1 MEQIL
6 KDFISAL
13 RSSGA
18 RISIPE
24 TIDAMNTV
32 KLTGYHNRE
41 VFKDSLSAVLAKSFH
56 EKEIFEEC
64 FYRFFSFDTFSENIG
79 DYPESL
85 APEVME
91 EISPLS
97 QMILSGDL
105 GGLASSIREAAREV
119 HITGIQ
125 FFTQKGLYIHRI
137 IRHMGLDKLKLDVK
151 YLFQQDTFSSK
162 QMAEKLEKGKDY
174 LFENVK
180 DFVEQ
185 QFALFSPSVTENLLE
200 DYLKSIKLS
209 NLEQRDFH
217 RMHSIIQK
225 MVKRLN
231 DLHSRRRKTSKR
243 GQLDFRKTLRNNI
256 SYQGLLFDIQWKKKK
271 IDRPDIIAICD
282 VSRSVETVARFLL
295 LFLYSLNK
303 SLARI
308 RTFIFCSNLIEVSH
322 IFDEYPVEEALVKLQ
337 SGMGLGIILGRT
349 DYGQAFRDF
358 EESWFHLITK
368 KTTILVL
375 GDARN
380 NYGDSQA
387 GILKS
392 MHERGKRL
400 IWLNSEPRS
409 FWGIGDSEMKK
420 YLPCCHLAR
429 ECNTVHHLER
439 VVDSLL
445 SLES

>member
-6 KDFISAL
+6 KDFILAL

-18 RISIPE
+18 RISVPE

-32 KLTGYHNRE
+32 KLTGYHDRE
-41 VFKDSLSAVLAKSFH
+41 VFKDSLSAVLAKSLH

-64 FYRFFSFDTFSENIG
+64 FYRFFSFDTFSETTG
-79 DYPESL
+79 DFPENL
-85 APEVME
+85 APDIME
-91 EISPLS
+91 ENSLLS

-119 HITGIQ
+119 RITGMQ

-137 IRHMGLDKLKLDVK
+137 LRHMGLNGLNQDIKR
-151 YLFQQDTFSSK
+151 LFHKNTLSSR

-185 QFALFSPSVTENLLE
+185 QFALYSPSATENLIE

-209 NLEQRDFH
+209 NLEQRDFY

-231 DLHSRRRKTSKR
+231 DIHSRRRKTSKR
-243 GQLDFRKTLRNNI
+243 GHLDFRKTLRNNI
-256 SYQGLLFDIQWKKKK
+256 SYQGILFDIHWKKKK
-271 IDRPDIIAICD
+271 VDRPDIVAICD

-308 RTFIFCSNLIEVSH
+308 RTFIFCSNLIEVTH
-322 IFDEYPVEEALVKLQ
+322 IFDEYPVGEALVKLQ
-337 SGMGLGIILGRT
+337 SGIGLGIVLGPT
-349 DYGQAFRDF
+349 DYGQALRDF
-358 EESWFHLITK
+358 DENWSPLITN
-368 KTTILVL
+368 KTTIIIL

-380 NYGDSQA
+380 NYGDPQT

-392 MHERGKRL
+392 MHERSKRL
-400 IWLNSEPRS
+400 IWLNPEPRS
-409 FWGIGDSEMKK
+409 FWGTGDSEMKK